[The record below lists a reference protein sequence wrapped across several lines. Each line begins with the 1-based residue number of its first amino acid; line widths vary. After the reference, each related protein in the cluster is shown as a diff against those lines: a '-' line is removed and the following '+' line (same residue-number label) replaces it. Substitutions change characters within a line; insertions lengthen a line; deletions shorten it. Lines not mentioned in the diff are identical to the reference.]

1 MKVLLVIDMQND
13 FVYGALG
20 TKEATLIVENVIEKI
35 ENFKGKIFFTKDTHF
50 KDYLNTR
57 EGRFLPVEHCIK
69 ETEGWEIVDG
79 VYDGISEIVEKNTFG
94 SFDLVEKLRKLD
106 EVEKIESIELIG
118 ICTDICVLS
127 NAILVKTAFPEIDI
141 VVDTKCC
148 AGVTPNTHNNS
159 IEAMRM
165 CQILIV

>member
-79 VYDGISEIVEKNTFG
+79 VYDGVSEIVEKNTFG

-159 IEAMRM
+159 IESMRM